1 MNILITGV
9 AGLIGSKLADWIV
22 ENLPDVKVIGI
33 DDLSGGYSENVNP
46 KVTFYSDNILDDAFL
61 GFLFEKY
68 KPTYVFHFAAY
79 AAEGLSPFIRCFN
92 YNNNLVTTAKL
103 VNQSI
108 KHGVKRF
115 VFTSSMSVYGAAEP
129 PFIET
134 YKQNPIDP
142 YGVAKYACEMD
153 IQIAGEQHNLDWCIF
168 RPHNVY
174 GDKQN
179 IWDKYRNV
187 LGIWMYQNLTNKP
200 LTIYGDGSQTRAFSY
215 IDDCVPFFW
224 KGAIDDKASKQ
235 IFNIGGDEEIT
246 INDACDLL
254 LEVMGNGN
262 KIHLEKRHEVKDAW
276 VSHEKIKSVLGFK
289 ATTDLRTGLSKMWN
303 WAKDQPI
310 KSQKLWN
317 NYELDVGIYSYWRTK

>member
-46 KVTFYSDNILDDAFL
+46 KVIFYSDNILDDAFL